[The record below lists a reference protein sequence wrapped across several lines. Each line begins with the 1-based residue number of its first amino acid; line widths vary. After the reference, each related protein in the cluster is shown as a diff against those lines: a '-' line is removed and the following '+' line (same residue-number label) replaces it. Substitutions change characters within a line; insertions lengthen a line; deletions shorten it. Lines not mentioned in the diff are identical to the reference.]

1 VYLEVEAQVDQ
12 KVELLVDQVQ
22 VVQWVQWVDLE
33 VVLMEE
39 SQLAAQL
46 DHQSEPLLELQQ
58 VYLAQVDQKVFVQ
71 RVDLEVDLK
80 EE

>member
-39 SQLAAQL
+39 SQLAAYFLHQL
-46 DHQSEPLLELQQ
+46 EALLVVE
-58 VYLAQVDQKVFVQ
+58 
-71 RVDLEVDLK
+71 
-80 EE
+80 